1 MIETY
6 LRDAAG
12 VERGGPFA
20 AGGFEELGFGD
31 ENKVRVRVY
40 EPLDEPGAGD
50 AVHLDV
56 LTSDPFHDGSPF
68 RRSLRSAERPIKSLS
83 QLHTAIEKFVIR

>member
-1 MIETY
+1 MEIFEDGFEGAAIAAMIEFY

-31 ENKVRVRVY
+31 ENKVRVPVY

-50 AVHLDV
+50 AVHLHV
-56 LTSDPFHDGSPF
+56 LTSDPFHGGSPV
-68 RRSLRSAERPIKSLS
+68 LVGYLGKE
-83 QLHTAIEKFVIR
+83 TV